1 MRYLL
6 IFIAFSSLLNLLNS
20 CSSEKA
26 KGEKLQNSF
35 VSPPNAFINST
46 KENNKSISLDF
57 EKYKEI
63 QQYWLKIKDLPDS
76 AFVNVTK
83 LDSNFILDIKY
94 ATTDN
99 FVQTKMYECGE
110 CWLRK
115 TAALA
120 LVEAQKSLI
129 EKGYRIKLF
138 DCYRPHSVQWQLWN
152 KVPNPQ
158 YVANP
163 EKGSMHNRGAAIDL
177 GITDLA
183 GNELDMGSP
192 YDSFSKASHHSYQDL
207 PTEILE
213 RRKLL
218 KETMAKHQLKFTT
231 SEWWHYSYQV
241 EFYPI
246 SDFRWECGEKD
257 LVQ

>member
-1 MRYLL
+1 MKYLL
-6 IFIAFSSLLNLLNS
+6 ILIGFTSLLNLLNS
-20 CSSEKA
+20 CNSEKA
-26 KGEKLQNSF
+26 KGEKLQKSIA
-35 VSPPNAFINST
+35 SPPNNFINSSEKFNKT
-46 KENNKSISLDF
+46 FLKKPNKNEEIKE
-57 EKYKEI
+57 
-63 QQYWLKIKDLPDS
+63 YWVKINDLPDS
-76 AFVNVTK
+76 AFINISR

-115 TAALA
+115 SVAIA

-177 GITDLA
+177 GLADLN
-183 GNELDMGSP
+183 GNELDMGSH
-192 YDSFSKASHHSYQDL
+192 YDSFSKVSHHSYTDL
-207 PTEILE
+207 STEVLE

-218 KETMAKHQLKFTT
+218 KETMAKYKLKFTT

-241 EFYPI
+241 EFYSI
-246 SDFRWECGEKD
+246 SDYRWNCEEKE
-257 LVQ
+257 LMQ